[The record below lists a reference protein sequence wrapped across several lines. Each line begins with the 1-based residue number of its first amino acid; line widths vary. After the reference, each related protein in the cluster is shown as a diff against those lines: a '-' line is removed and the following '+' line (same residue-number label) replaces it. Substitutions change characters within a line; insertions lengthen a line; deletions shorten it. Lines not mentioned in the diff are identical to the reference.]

1 MLFYIIDDDEAI
13 RSILA
18 QIIEDEDLGE
28 VAGEADDGSFVDGNM
43 LNFLH
48 IDILLIDLLM
58 PIRDGL
64 ETIRQIKPVFKGKII
79 MISQVESKELIAE
92 AYTVGS
98 EFYIT
103 KPVNKIEVLAIIQK
117 VIELIRLE
125 KSIKDIHSSLNAV
138 LKFEQPA
145 DKQNALNQKDI
156 RNSGQFLL
164 SELGIAGENGS
175 KDLLDILEYLYQNKQ
190 TYTLDNGVP
199 ILKEIFVSLAKK
211 RLGTSASESELK
223 KEIKA
228 TEQRVRRAIY
238 QSLNHL
244 ASLGLAD
251 FSNWKFENYASKFFD
266 FTTVRI
272 KMTELKNGVTLT
284 TSLPRI
290 NTKKFIQVLYF
301 EAQSRIVAMSFCE
314 PRS

>member
-1 MLFYIIDDDEAI
+1 MLFYIIDDDEAV

-28 VAGEADDGSFVDGNM
+28 VVGEAEDGSFVDGNM
-43 LNFLH
+43 LNLLH

-103 KPVNKIEVLAIIQK
+103 KPVNKIEVLAVIQK

-125 KSIKDIHSSLNAV
+125 KSIKDIHNSLNAV

-145 DKQNALNQKDI
+145 DKQNALNQKSI

-175 KDLLDILEYLYQNKQ
+175 KDLLDILEYLDQNNQ
-190 TYTLDNGVP
+190 TYSLDNGVP

-211 RLGTSASESELK
+211 RLGTSASEGELK

-272 KMTELKNGVTLT
+272 KMTELKNGATLT

-301 EAQSRIVAMSFCE
+301 EAQRVHSES
-314 PRS
+314 